1 MSMPTW
7 GCDKD
12 RGSVDHANMTIE
24 GGPVESLSGDVNRGD
39 GERGIVGDG
48 NS

>member
-1 MSMPTW
+1 MLTW
-7 GCDKD
+7 RCSKD
-12 RGSVDHANMTIE
+12 ECSVDHCHRTVE
-24 GGPVESLSGDVNRGD
+24 GGPVESLSGEVNRGD